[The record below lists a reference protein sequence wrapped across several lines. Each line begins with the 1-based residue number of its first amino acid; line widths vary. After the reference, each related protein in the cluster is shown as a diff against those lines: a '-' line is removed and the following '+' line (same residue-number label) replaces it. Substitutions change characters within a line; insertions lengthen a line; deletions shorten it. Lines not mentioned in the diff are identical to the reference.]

1 MELEGI
7 RIGLG
12 ITGSFCTFDKIIPQM
27 QKMVEQGAEV
37 IPIMS
42 TNASIT
48 DTRFGEAE
56 AFKNKIKEIT
66 GKEIVETIVDAEP
79 LGPKNAIDVMAL
91 APCTGNT
98 LAKLAN
104 AITDSAVLM
113 ATKAHLRNH
122 KPVVI
127 SISTN
132 DALGLNAK
140 NLGLLL
146 ATKGIYFVPFG
157 QDNPTGKPNS
167 LIANVDL
174 IIPTIK
180 EALLGKQIQPLL
192 LGSSS

>member
-1 MELEGI
+1 MQD
-7 RIGLG
+7 RIDGEEERKKYRLLL
-12 ITGSFCTFDKIIPQM
+12 IEEKFSL
-27 QKMVEQGAEV
+27 V
-37 IPIMS
+37 ILF
-42 TNASIT
+42 A
-48 DTRFGEAE
+48 
-56 AFKNKIKEIT
+56 
-66 GKEIVETIVDAEP
+66 
-79 LGPKNAIDVMAL
+79 
-91 APCTGNT
+91 TGNT

-140 NLGLLL
+140 NIGLLL

-157 QDNPTGKPNS
+157 QDNPSSKPNS
-167 LIANVDL
+167 MIANVDL

-180 EALLGKQIQPLL
+180 EALQGKQIQPLL
-192 LGSSS
+192 LVSSN